1 LTEKLTGAILR
12 LVIDMLFLFAKY
24 GRRELL
30 VFSLVWVAL
39 GAGLWFVHPAAA
51 TLPALGLL
59 FTLNFFRDPERPV
72 PQEADLLVSP
82 ADGRV
87 VEISEV
93 HEDEFLKAPCH
104 KIGIFLS
111 VFDVH
116 VNRSPCDGTVRATRY
131 RPGKFLDARHPDCGR
146 VNESNAIHVGD
157 VLVKQIAGAIAR
169 RIVCEAKPNDV
180 LSRGQRFGM
189 IKFGSR
195 TELYIPKDRV
205 VELRVRLNDKV
216 KGGQTV
222 IARTR

>member
-1 LTEKLTGAILR
+1 
-12 LVIDMLFLFAKY
+12 MLFLFAKY

-30 VFSLVWVAL
+30 VFSLVWAAL

>member
-12 LVIDMLFLFAKY
+12 HVIDMLFLFAKY
-24 GRRELL
+24 GRKELV
-30 VFSLVWVAL
+30 VFSLLWAAL
-39 GAGLWFVHPAAA
+39 GTALWFAHPAAA
-51 TLPALGLL
+51 AVPALGLL
-59 FTLNFFRDPERPV
+59 FTLNFFRDPERAI

-82 ADGRV
+82 ADGTV

-93 HEDEFLKAPCH
+93 QEDEFLRAPCH

-180 LSRGQRFGM
+180 LARGQRFGM

-205 VELRVRLNDKV
+205 AELRVRINDKV